1 MVDYRALVA
10 TLVRYYVFLVIA
22 AICSILY
29 LLPDFR
35 NSRLTI
41 AAIMGTLFLVY
52 IVIRDQE
59 QIGEP
64 VVQEKIVYKSIT
76 NA

>member
-10 TLVRYYVFLVIA
+10 TLVRYYVFLVIGGLC
-22 AICSILY
+22 AIAY
-29 LLPDFR
+29 LLPDFK

-41 AAIMGTLFLVY
+41 AAILVVLLLVY
-52 IVIRDQE
+52 VVIRDQE

-64 VVQEKIVYKSIT
+64 V
-76 NA
+76 

>member
-22 AICSILY
+22 GICAIAY
-29 LLPDFR
+29 LLPDFS
-35 NSRLTI
+35 NTRLII
-41 AAIMGTLFLVY
+41 AAILVILLLVY

-59 QIGEP
+59 QIGGI
-64 VVQEKIVYKSIT
+64 KIFDSSIS
-76 NA
+76 NGWRD

>member
-10 TLVRYYVFLVIA
+10 ALVQYYVFLVIG
-22 AICSILY
+22 AICAIAY
-29 LLPDFR
+29 MLPDFK

-41 AAIMGTLFLVY
+41 AAILVILLLVY
-52 IVIRDQE
+52 IVIREQE

-64 VVQEKIVYKSIT
+64 VTV
-76 NA
+76 

>member
-10 TLVRYYVFLVIA
+10 ALVRYYVFLVIGGLCA
-22 AICSILY
+22 ILY
-29 LLPDFR
+29 LLPEFSK
-35 NSRLTI
+35 SRLTI
-41 AAIMGTLFLVY
+41 AAILGTLFLVY

-64 VVQEKIVYKSIT
+64 VVQKKIAYKSIT